1 MLEIEEVVPQYIMV
15 DSEYDRTPNAFYAKC
30 QDSVIIF
37 NAFMERFYCYMDD
50 NGRLMCAERVREDGN
65 DE

>member
-15 DSEYDRTPNAFYAKC
+15 DSEYDRTPNAYYAKC

-37 NAFMERFYCYMDD
+37 NAFI
-50 NGRLMCAERVREDGN
+50 
-65 DE
+65 